1 LSIADCRFHDLR
13 LRKKLAIA
21 DWQLEITIMENL
33 FKDIRFGVRML
44 AKRPAVTLVAVLTL
58 ALGIGAN
65 TAIFSGVSAF
75 LMRPLPVPEPDRL
88 VRPLEMT
95 EDRGTTDEM
104 SYPDFLDYRNQ
115 ATSIV
120 DLAAEDMIQVAID
133 AENQNDVIWGQ
144 VVSANYFDVVQV
156 KPTMGRSF
164 LPDEDKAVGASPVV
178 VLGHGFWQRRMGSD
192 PNVVGKT
199 VQLNNRAYQ
208 VIGVA
213 PQSFSGTK
221 FALAMDFWVPISMAE
236 ELRRNENILADR
248 GSHWMNVIGRLK
260 PGVSLAQASAE
271 MSAIGARLNQAY
283 PDDRASNT
291 FVKVLGEVDGR
302 WEEMGNAFKSGGAI
316 AMAIVGLILLIA
328 CANVANLMLAR
339 AAARRKEI
347 GIRLALGA
355 SRGRLVRQLLT
366 ESMILSLVGG
376 GLGLLLAFWVT
387 DLMEGFIPVLEYNVI
402 NDFFAIDSRALIFT
416 LIISLGTG
424 IVFGLAPA
432 WHSSNPDVVPVL
444 KGDPEAAQRGK
455 RRAFGLRNMLV
466 VAQVALSLVVLVC
479 GGLFIKSF
487 RKAQTMDPGFD
498 NANGLIVSLSPT
510 LVGYDEEQA
519 RNFYRQIIERVTH
532 VPGVEAAALTRTMPL
547 GDSSNS
553 TGPILKEGETLQR
566 GSAGRVIMTNIVGS
580 GYFKTMQI
588 PILDGRDFDDR
599 DTQKSQTVVIVNQK
613 MAQTLWPGESAVGK
627 RIFIG
632 ADSRDALEVVGVVKT
647 GKYRNLAED
656 PKPFFYYA
664 MGQLRPRT
672 MAMVMR
678 ASVDPRSLVGAI
690 RAEVQA
696 LDRRVPV
703 YAVKT
708 MDEHKTYALWA
719 PNMAA
724 SFSLAFGVVAIL
736 LSAVGLY
743 SVMAYVVSQRTRE
756 VGIRMALG
764 ANRADVLKM
773 ITRQGMKLA
782 VVGVGIGLV
791 MALALAQV
799 LSSLLIGVSG
809 YDVTTFIVV
818 PTLLVAVALLACYL
832 PARRATKVDPLVAL
846 RYE

>member
-1 LSIADCRFHDLR
+1 M
-13 LRKKLAIA
+13 
-21 DWQLEITIMENL
+21 QNL
-33 FKDIRFGVRML
+33 IKDIRYGVRML
-44 AKRPAVTLVAVLTL
+44 SKNPGVTLVAVITL

-75 LMRPLPVPEPDRL
+75 LTRPLAVPNPDAL
-88 VRPLEMT
+88 VRPLEIA
-95 EDRGTTDEM
+95 EDRGITDEF

-115 ATSIV
+115 STSFAG
-120 DLAAEDMIQVAID
+120 LAAEDMVQAAID

-144 VVSANYFDVVQV
+144 VVSANYFDVVEV
-156 KPTMGRSF
+156 KPIMGRTF
-164 LPDEDKAVGASPVV
+164 LPDEDKTVGANPVI
-178 VLGHGFWQRRMGSD
+178 VLSHSFWRRRMVSD

-213 PQSFSGTK
+213 PEYFVGTK
-221 FALAMDFWVPISMAE
+221 FALALDFWTPISMAE
-236 ELRRNENILADR
+236 DLRRSPELLASR

-260 PGVSLAQASAE
+260 PGVSIAQSSAE
-271 MSAIGARLNQAY
+271 VSAIANRLNQAY
-283 PDDRASNT
+283 PDERANT
-291 FVKVLGEVDGR
+291 TQGQVLSEVDGR
-302 WEEMGNAFKSGGAI
+302 WEEMGSTFKSGGAI

-347 GIRLALGA
+347 GIRVALGA
-355 SRGRLVRQLLT
+355 NRARLIRQLLT
-366 ESMILSLVGG
+366 ESVLLSLLGG

-387 DLMEGFIPVLEYNVI
+387 DLMQGFVPILEYNIV
-402 NDFFAIDSRALIFT
+402 NNFFALDSRALVFT
-416 LIISLGTG
+416 LVISLATG
-424 IVFGLAPA
+424 LVFGLAPA
-432 WHSSNPDVVPVL
+432 WHSSNPALVPVL
-444 KGDPEAAQRGK
+444 KGNPETVERGR
-455 RRAFGLRNMLV
+455 RRAFGLRNVLV

-498 NANGLIVSLSPT
+498 NANGLIMSMSPT
-510 LVGYDEEQA
+510 LVGYDKDQA
-519 RNFYRQIIERVTH
+519 RQFFRQVLERMSH
-532 VPGVEAAALTRTMPL
+532 VPGVEGAAFTRTLPL

-553 TGPILKEGETLQR
+553 NGPILKEGETLPR
-566 GSAGRVIMTNIVGS
+566 GSAGRNIMTNVIS
-580 GYFKTMQI
+580 PGYFKTMQI
-588 PILDGRDFDDR
+588 PIIEGRDFDDR
-599 DTQKSQTVVIVNQK
+599 DQPKTKSVIIVNQR
-613 MAQTLWPGESAVGK
+613 MAEMLWPGETAVGK
-627 RIFIG
+627 RVFIG
-632 ADSRDALEVVGVVKT
+632 TDSRDPLEVVGVVKT
-647 GKYRNLAED
+647 GKYRTLAED
-656 PKPFFYYA
+656 PKPFFYYS
-664 MGQLRPRT
+664 MFQWRPST
-672 MAMVMR
+672 MALMIR
-678 ASVDPRSLVGAI
+678 PSVDPRSLVGAV
-690 RAEVQA
+690 RSEVQA

-703 YAVKT
+703 FAVKT

-764 ANRADVLKM
+764 ANRGDVMRM
-773 ITRQGMKLA
+773 ITRQGMRLA
-782 VVGVGIGLV
+782 AVGVVIGFLL
-791 MALALAQV
+791 ALALAQV
-799 LSSLLIGVSG
+799 LSSLLIGITG

-818 PTLLVAVALLACYL
+818 PVLLAGVALLACYL